1 MTIKRIDGKETRQYT
16 RQQYQDALT
25 ATPKLYLDRIGEIVI
40 DLDTAPAF
48 PSVWVANVTGHLNP
62 ISGGG
67 GGFGTIVVNGE
78 VLSAYDNPGV
88 EIAAANVQYCG
99 HTRPTVGIELIQPT
113 DTETGRLEF
122 RVTPT
127 GIPIDNPFGANF
139 DMMGNS
145 IALAP
150 DFQTL
155 GGEVS
160 THYIWD
166 LSKNPL
172 AGIQCFDLGILP

>member
-1 MTIKRIDGKETRQYT
+1 MTIKRLDGKETKQLT
-16 RQQYQDALT
+16 RQQYENELT
-25 ATPKLYLDRIGEIVI
+25 ASSKLYTDRIGELVI

-62 ISGGG
+62 IGGSG
-67 GGFGTIVVNGE
+67 GGFGEIIVNGE
-78 VLSAYDNPGV
+78 TLSAYENPGV

-99 HTRPTVGIELIQPT
+99 NVRQTVGIELIQPT
-113 DTETGRLEF
+113 STDPGRLEF

-127 GIPIDNPFGANF
+127 GIPIDNPFGADF
-139 DMMGNS
+139 DMSSTGNS
-145 IALAP
+145 LQP

-155 GGEVS
+155 GDEVS

>member
-1 MTIKRIDGKETRQYT
+1 MTIKRIDGKETKQLT
-16 RQQYQDALT
+16 RQQYEDALT
-25 ATPKLYLDRIGEIVI
+25 ASSKLYTDRIGEIVV
-40 DLDTAPAF
+40 DLATAPAF

-62 ISGGG
+62 IGGSG
-67 GGFGTIVVNGE
+67 GGFGEIIVNGE
-78 VLSAYDNPGV
+78 TLSAYENPALD
-88 EIAAANVQYCG
+88 IAAAEVPFCDDV
-99 HTRPTVGIELIQPT
+99 RPTVGIELIQPT
-113 DTETGRLEF
+113 STAPGRLEF

-145 IALAP
+145 TALGP

-155 GGEVS
+155 GDEVN

-172 AGIQCFDLGILP
+172 AGIQCFDLGILS

>member
-25 ATPKLYLDRIGEIVI
+25 ATPKLYLDRIGELVI

-62 ISGGG
+62 IGGSG
-67 GGFGTIVVNGE
+67 GGFGEIIVDGE
-78 VLSAYDNPGV
+78 TLSAYQNPGV

-99 HTRPTVGIELIQPT
+99 DVRPTVGIELIQPT
-113 DTETGRLEF
+113 STDTGRIEF

-127 GIPIDNPFGANF
+127 GIPIDNPFGADF